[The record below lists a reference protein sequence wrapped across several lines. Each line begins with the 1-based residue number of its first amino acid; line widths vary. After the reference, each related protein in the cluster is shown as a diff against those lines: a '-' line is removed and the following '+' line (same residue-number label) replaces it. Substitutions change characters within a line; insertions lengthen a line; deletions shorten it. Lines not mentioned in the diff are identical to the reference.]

1 MSYVNDTSTQGSKVV
16 HINSL
21 DSNFQYSTDYTTD
34 FSYDLET
41 QIVCPEN
48 QKLLVSCIGATIPY
62 TFYNIREDVN
72 DTIIIR
78 NGEAGTPYTAV
89 IVQGNYTATGFAT
102 EVARVVNLAIGA
114 LSTTISL
121 AYQKE
126 SMKFVNTYT
135 GALTTLYWDMT
146 STKNCA
152 IELGITP
159 QTNIPI
165 SSNGLF
171 PNVADVNGQIHGLY
185 LRTDLVSDGVFDSQ
199 SKSLSYILA
208 RIPIR
213 VNFGGVIFYDSFE
226 GVNHKLELDKRHIG
240 SIRIRLTDERNR
252 LVNLNG
258 LNFNLSIMF
267 DFVYKMDMRP
277 NLTKFSRRI
286 QETSQIQKPIT
297 IKVKSKRGRPR
308 KVGRPKKGK
317 EVIIKD

>member
-21 DSNFQYSTDYTTD
+21 DSDFQYSTDHTTD

-41 QIVCPEN
+41 PIMCPEN
-48 QKLLVSCIGATIPY
+48 QKMLISCIGATIPY
-62 TFYNIREDVN
+62 TFYNIRTGVN
-72 DTIIIR
+72 DTIVIR
-78 NGEAGTPYTAV
+78 NGEAGTPYTAT

-114 LSTTISL
+114 LTTTISL

-126 SMKFVNTYT
+126 SMKFLNTYT
-135 GALTTLYWDMT
+135 GSLSTLYWDTT
-146 STKNCA
+146 SSKNCA
-152 IELGITP
+152 IELGINSG
-159 QTNIPI
+159 TNIPI
-165 SSNGLF
+165 ASGGLF

-226 GVNHKLELDKRHIG
+226 GVNHKLELDKRHIT

-252 LVNLNG
+252 LIDLNG
-258 LNFNLSIMF
+258 LNFNLSILF
-267 DFVYKMDMRP
+267 DFVYKKNIIP
-277 NLTKFSRRI
+277 GFTKESRRI
-286 QETSQIQKPIT
+286 VETSQIQKPEP
-297 IKVKSKRGRPR
+297 IKIKSKAGRPR
-308 KVGRPKKGK
+308 KVGRPR
-317 EVIIKD
+317 KD